1 MTRVTRSRLC
11 GLLLALPLLLA
22 ALPAAAAV
30 DAAALAAARAAG
42 RSGDSQHAISLYDA
56 LLATSPDDLTL
67 LDESARQLSWAGR
80 YDEALQRY
88 QRALSIDPHDR
99 FALVERA
106 KVLSWAGRYQQ
117 AAGAFRDLL
126 RQDAGDVEAR
136 LGLARVL
143 SWSGQQAAA
152 RREYRQVL
160 AAHPEDGDAL
170 LGVAQTYAW
179 SGELAPARDAYQQAA
194 ARLADPLP
202 AQVGLAYLD
211 LWEGRLGRA
220 EAEARSLAAARPDNK
235 DVAGLQRAIRRAR
248 RPWVAA
254 DGSQLDDTDHNLLT
268 VSRLETGMRL
278 GGGWNAGLHYAHY
291 DASTAGQTGTI
302 DSVQATAG
310 WTPRTGHHVDAMAGA
325 DRLESSQVSGYVVTD
340 WGLDYRFPLA
350 GSWQGWAGA
359 RREPYR
365 YSVPLIDNRIVVNS
379 FSTGASGSVLG
390 SWFVSLEGNGWDL
403 SDGNRRLAAD
413 AAARYRATLGRQHI
427 EAGAVYHW
435 LDWRQDVN
443 HGYFDPQNFHA
454 AGLTLRA
461 SGPLGTTTRV
471 DYDLNVEAGVQSFD
485 FRGQRTSAD
494 PYYVAVAR
502 LGWQVAAAAR
512 LEAYGEAGTY
522 ASEGSN
528 HWRYTRFGARFV
540 WQFGARP

>member
-1 MTRVTRSRLC
+1 MTRITRSGLC
-11 GLLLALPLLLA
+11 GLLLALSLLA
-22 ALPAAAAV
+22 TASPASAAV
-30 DAAALAAARAAG
+30 DAAALSKARAAG
-42 RSGDSQHAISLYDA
+42 RSGDTKQAIALYDA
-56 LLATSPDDLTL
+56 LLAASPDDVTL

-80 YDEALQRY
+80 YDDALRRY

-117 AAGAFRDLL
+117 AASAFRDLL
-126 RQDAGDVEAR
+126 QEDAGDVEAR

-143 SWSGQQAAA
+143 SWSGQQADA

-160 AAHPEDGDAL
+160 AAHPDDGDAL

-194 ARLADPLP
+194 AKLADPLP

-220 EAEARSLAAARPDNK
+220 EAEARSLSASHPRNA
-235 DVAGLQRAIRRAR
+235 DVADLQRAIHRAR

-268 VSRLETGMRL
+268 VSRLETGVRL
-278 GGGWNAGLHYAHY
+278 GGGWDAGLHYAHY
-291 DASTAGQTGTI
+291 DVSTAGQTGTI
-302 DSVQATAG
+302 NSVQATAG
-310 WTPRTGHHVDAMAGA
+310 WTPRPGHHLDAMVGA
-325 DRLESSQVSGYVVTD
+325 DRLESSQTPSDVVTD
-340 WGLDYRFPLA
+340 WGLNYRLPLT
-350 GSWQGWAGA
+350 GSWQGWAGV

-365 YSVPLIDNRIVVNS
+365 YSVPLIDNRIVVDS
-379 FSTGASGSVLG
+379 LAVGASGSVLG
-390 SWFVSLEGNGWDL
+390 PWFVSVEGNGWDV

-413 AAARYRATLGRQHI
+413 AAARYRATLGRQHL

-461 SGPLGTTTRV
+461 SGPLGATTRV
-471 DYDLNVEAGVQSFD
+471 DYDLSAEAGLQSFD
-485 FRGQRTSAD
+485 FRGQRTSSD
-494 PYYVAVAR
+494 PYYAVVAR
-502 LGWQVAAAAR
+502 LGWQIAAAAR

-540 WQFGARP
+540 WQFGTRP